1 MLAATGLDIIK
12 NGAGFSE
19 GQIGLLAAGF
29 LVAFCVAM
37 ASIKFLLYFIK
48 NHNFIIFGIYR
59 ILVALLLLILW
70 IK

>member
-1 MLAATGLDIIK
+1 
-12 NGAGFSE
+12 
-19 GQIGLLAAGF
+19 
-29 LVAFCVAM
+29 M